1 MKRTFLRPLPSGRV
15 TPQYALGWGVAS
27 AGASAAILG
36 LGANELTMLLGMGNL
51 ALYAL
56 PYTLSK
62 TRSEVNTWVGAVVG
76 AVPPMM
82 GWAAA
87 TNCSLE
93 ALLTYG
99 YACASVCV
107 IPPCQCAMMCD
118 PTNLNLPPPNHKLQ
132 KTAPRSR
139 SSWPRR
145 SSCGSSRTSSRCRG
159 CTARTTPGAASGW
172 CPARTPTGCAP
183 PT

>member
-1 MKRTFLRPLPSGRV
+1 MLERENDRRMKRTFLRPLPSGRV

-93 ALLTYG
+93 ALLTY
-99 YACASVCV
+99 VF
-107 IPPCQCAMMCD
+107 
-118 PTNLNLPPPNHKLQ
+118 T
-132 KTAPRSR
+132 
-139 SSWPRR
+139 
-145 SSCGSSRTSSRCRG
+145 
-159 CTARTTPGAASGW
+159 
-172 CPARTPTGCAP
+172 
-183 PT
+183 